1 MRIVSSI
8 ELKGSSC
15 DYFPPLD
22 VRGPLTFYILVF
34 FSRTTGPNLDVMLL
48 RWCPSKIVSGNFAQ
62 NPRQPPMG
70 SVWSKNW
77 KSLKIFKATGCNEA
91 KGQKKKPNLFQT
103 VPVWNPPNV
112 YHGCSCN
119 IWVSSNISSVLIFKL
134 CPTFR
139 LIKHRSRYYCRYLV
153 DIVPKLCPLIVHK
166 MMFFGVIYYV
176 SYIRFH

>member
-1 MRIVSSI
+1 MWCYFDGALPKLCPVTLPKIQDSPPWVLFGRKIGNLWKSSK
-8 ELKGSSC
+8 L
-15 DYFPPLD
+15 
-22 VRGPLTFYILVF
+22 
-34 FSRTTGPNLDVMLL
+34 LDVM
-48 RWCPSKIVSGNFAQ
+48 K
-62 NPRQPPMG
+62 PRDR
-70 SVWSKNW
+70 
-77 KSLKIFKATGCNEA
+77 
-91 KGQKKKPNLFQT
+91 KKKTNLFQT